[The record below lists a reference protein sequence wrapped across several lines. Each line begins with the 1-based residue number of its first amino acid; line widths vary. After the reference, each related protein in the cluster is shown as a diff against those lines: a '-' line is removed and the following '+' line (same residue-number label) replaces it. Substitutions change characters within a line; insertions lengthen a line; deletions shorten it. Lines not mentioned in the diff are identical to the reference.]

1 MRIVAIVSVAAVP
14 FACGVAHAQSNR
26 VESVRASRAAEL
38 TEFWTEQ
45 RLRDAKAMPVPM
57 LDPGV
62 VGAAQEPRAGK
73 LRTAQA
79 KAPPNARAREV
90 TMPPHWWTGRVLFAA
105 AAGTIMSCAADLVAP
120 GLVLTAA
127 HCLRDNS
134 TGQWVAKLVFVFDYQ
149 RDSGRRIPS
158 ECFATYHG
166 WISQEPSRW
175 GWDYGFVKIRGGTT
189 IGHFGWESGWWG
201 KQETAALVSGRP
213 ALPERPVPTGT
224 LVKGWNEKIVGLKLK
239 PDASAAGL
247 TTGLKG
253 GGWIGRYEEAGSN
266 PQSNVVLSVTSHQVG
281 DDSGT
286 SYGPYWDDE
295 FVRLMEYAKRGC
307 QERG

>member
-1 MRIVAIVSVAAVP
+1 MRIVAIVCTAAIP

-26 VESVRASRAAEL
+26 VESVRAPRAAEL

-62 VGAAQEPRAGK
+62 VGAPQEPRSGK

-79 KAPPNARAREV
+79 KAPPDARAAREV
-90 TMPPHWWTGRVLFAA
+90 TMRPHWWTGRVLFVASD
-105 AAGTIMSCAADLVAP
+105 GTIMSCAADLVAP

-127 HCLRDNS
+127 HCLRDNN
-134 TGQWVAKLVFVFDYQ
+134 TGQWVSKLIFVFDYQ

-158 ECFATYHG
+158 ECLATYKG

-175 GWDYGFVKIRGGTT
+175 NWDYGFVKIRGGTT

-201 KQETAALVSGRP
+201 KHETAALVSGRP
-213 ALPERPVPTGT
+213 ALPERPVPTAA
-224 LVKGWNEKIVGLKLK
+224 LVKGWNEKVVGLKLK
-239 PDASAAGL
+239 QDAAAIGL
-247 TTGLKG
+247 GG
-253 GGWIGRYEEAGSN
+253 GGWIARYEEAGSN
-266 PQSNVVLSVTSHQVG
+266 PQSNVVLSVTSHQAVG
-281 DDSGT
+281 DDRDT
-286 SYGPYWDDE
+286 LFGPYWDDG
-295 FVRLMEYAKRGC
+295 FVDLMEHAKRGC
-307 QERG
+307 R